1 MTFTRHL
8 SIVGILF
15 VCVIVVNNGSN
26 DQWNLVFNVVSGG
39 RLQRLEISI
48 KENNIEKEKEQRNE
62 Y

>member
-15 VCVIVVNNGSN
+15 VSVIVVNYGSN
-26 DQWNLVFNVVSGG
+26 DQWNLVFKVVSGG
-39 RLQRLEISI
+39 RLQRLEINI
-48 KENNIEKEKEQRNE
+48 KDNNIEKDKEQRNE